1 MSATDAFTAN
11 FKQVP
16 DDFAKSKADRSAE
29 ILHVFFFLLTEMTL
43 SLKAQLRTRSDQPL
57 AKQRIFNLRFS

>member
-29 ILHVFFFLLTEMTL
+29 ILHVFFFTHRNDTL
-43 SLKAQLRTRSDQPL
+43 FKSSIKD
-57 AKQRIFNLRFS
+57 

>member
-29 ILHVFFFLLTEMTL
+29 ILHVFFLLTEMTL